1 MRYDL
6 EFTSSACASFVFWI
20 LQIQARVSPKI
31 VGLQSNPFP
40 SGNKKLQGMPGHY
53 RIGVGDYRI
62 VYRINGD
69 RLVIVIVRVGHRRE
83 IYR

>member
-6 EFTSSACASFVFWI
+6 EFTSSALREFRALDS
-20 LQIQARVSPKI
+20 QIQARVLRKI
-31 VGLQSNPFP
+31 IGLQSNPFP
-40 SGNKKLQGMPGHY
+40 SGNKKLQGMPGHH
-53 RIGVGDYRI
+53 RIRVGDYRI
-62 VYRINGD
+62 VYRVNGD

>member
-1 MRYDL
+1 MRYGL
-6 EFTSSACASFVFWI
+6 EFTSSALRELHALDS
-20 LQIQARVSPKI
+20 QIQARVLPKI

-40 SGNKKLQGMPGHY
+40 SGSKKLQGMPGHF
-53 RIGVGDYRI
+53 RIRAGDYRI